1 MNLELQDK
9 VVMVTGAS
17 RGIGKAICA
26 LSFLR
31 DLRNLKTPYKSTTY
45 NVRQNVSQTFHVEH

>member
-1 MNLELQDK
+1 MARI
-9 VVMVTGAS
+9 T
-17 RGIGKAICA
+17 KAMRA

-31 DLRNLKTPYKSTTY
+31 DLRNPKTPYKSTTY